1 MCVNSIT
8 CVEVEPSAPKNLM
21 FIVLFSVLDF
31 PQIVRVVAVALPKS
45 IFAKSR
51 FTLLPI
57 FSTAVSVFVK
67 ESPAIKSASSAAS
80 FAKAFCDFSK

>member
-1 MCVNSIT
+1 M
-8 CVEVEPSAPKNLM
+8 L
-21 FIVLFSVLDF
+21 IVLFSVFDF
-31 PQIVRVVAVALPKS
+31 PQIVSFVVVVSPKS

-67 ESPAIKSASSAAS
+67 ESPAIKSASRAAS
-80 FAKAFCDFSK
+80 FAKALGDFSK